1 MYYTIKN
8 IRNFAKNN
16 TIIFVLFLLCQ
27 FTASFIILFSFG
39 AFQNFKLLKNKN
51 LKQSD
56 LIIQFGNVIDKY
68 EEDGNKYYICDSSTT
83 NKKIKELLLSIDESS
98 LEELDL
104 IYYSAETTNTN
115 IPEIYEQPNS
125 ITFRLSYS
133 PEAKTFIQY
142 KTSYN
147 NSPTSSGKMIS
158 QNDFKK
164 GTMQVVLPYGF
175 TSDCIN
181 QEVNIENQTY
191 KVVGI
196 DAIDETIT
204 IPFINSPDSLDNITE
219 ISFCTKNVMSTKTYQ
234 NIRAA
239 CNNIFGNFAFIPE
252 IDTVNDDLPFY
263 NSLMLLSILLTI
275 LSSITLTLLFRYVLI
290 TRNKMI
296 SVFRIYG
303 CTINKARRIFVAEIM
318 ITSIMSFLITLA
330 IYFKIVVKQLK
341 SSFEYIDIIYNLKN
355 YIIIGLIY
363 VSVIYFILNLMII
376 IQLHKLPLSQKQ
388 GG

>member
-1 MYYTIKN
+1 
-8 IRNFAKNN
+8 
-16 TIIFVLFLLCQ
+16 
-27 FTASFIILFSFG
+27 
-39 AFQNFKLLKNKN
+39 
-51 LKQSD
+51 
-56 LIIQFGNVIDKY
+56 
-68 EEDGNKYYICDSSTT
+68 
-83 NKKIKELLLSIDESS
+83 
-98 LEELDL
+98 
-104 IYYSAETTNTN
+104 
-115 IPEIYEQPNS
+115 
-125 ITFRLSYS
+125 
-133 PEAKTFIQY
+133 
-142 KTSYN
+142 
-147 NSPTSSGKMIS
+147 MIS

-318 ITSIMSFLITLA
+318 ITSIMSFLITAA